1 MLSENKEYRIVSLIF
16 KDTQSNTK
24 MAKFQ
29 LKCDEAEDVFN
40 CVVWQDV
47 IEKTSKNTL
56 KVGNIIKVKKYDHN
70 EQYNNYILQSI
81 ELLKEEKIG
90 LSDSEKEELLTK
102 IYTTIESIKE
112 STLKKALLQVIVE
125 NEKLYISTPAAQKM
139 HHNYIGGLLQHT
151 WECITIAKTLYGVL
165 YKEINLDLVIAGCI
179 SHDLGKMYEYIFD
192 EETGA
197 ITRNAEFEKV
207 WINHIHWGFSWAHQ
221 CGLPDLAHIIA
232 SHHGL
237 TEWKALV
244 EPQTNEAQMLHLVD
258 TISSRLGAIDIKDF
272 EKRVQGQLKLL

>member
-1 MLSENKEYRIVSLIF
+1 MLSEEKEYRITSLIF

-29 LKCDEAEDVFN
+29 LKCDEAEEVFN
-40 CVVWQDV
+40 CVMWQDV
-47 IEKTSKNTL
+47 LEKLPKQTL
-56 KVGNIIKVKKYDHN
+56 KVGNIVQVKKFDHK
-70 EQYNNYILQSI
+70 EQYNNYILHSL

-90 LSDSEKEELLTK
+90 LTDSEKEELLSK
-102 IYTTIESIKE
+102 IYEAVEAINDTS
-112 STLKKALLQVIVE
+112 LKKALLKVIVE
-125 NEKLYISTPAAQKM
+125 NEKLYVSTPAAKKM
-139 HHNYIGGLLQHT
+139 HHNYLGGLLQHT
-151 WECITIAKTLYGVL
+151 WECIVIAKTLFGVL
-165 YKEINLDLVIAGCI
+165 YKEINQDLVIAGCI
-179 SHDLGKMYEYIFD
+179 AHDFGKMYEYIYD
-192 EETGA
+192 AETGA
-197 ITRNAEFEKV
+197 ITTNTEFEKL

-221 CGLPDLAHIIA
+221 CGLPGLAHIIA

-272 EKRVQGQLKLL
+272 EKRAQGQLKLF